1 MGKTRWLVDLKTRE
15 TRYWLVGLPSSGN
28 SPEPSNSLQ
37 TLRIKDFRNVSFI
50 IVADAESLF
59 NVNMRLS
66 KAQLDAN
73 APPFAWPEV

>member
-1 MGKTRWLVDLKTRE
+1 
-15 TRYWLVGLPSSGN
+15 
-28 SPEPSNSLQ
+28 LQ